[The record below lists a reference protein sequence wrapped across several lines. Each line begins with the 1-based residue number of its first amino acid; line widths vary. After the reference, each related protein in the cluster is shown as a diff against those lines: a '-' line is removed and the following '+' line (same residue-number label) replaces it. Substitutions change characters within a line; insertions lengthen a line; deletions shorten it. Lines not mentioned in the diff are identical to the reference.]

1 VSRDGCIT
9 TLEPWNLPSPH
20 LTNNCRRGSAAV
32 TSVGARDGRTA
43 QSAQSA
49 CCNCLTDTNHT
60 MDEHHLRKIL
70 SDTTIIAAIGTPFC
84 PTIACSHAACP
95 LCIYISVRV
104 GKASCG
110 RCCMR
115 LGSVWGGLYSLEL
128 TRGPALEVSLGTEHV
143 YLN

>member
-32 TSVGARDGRTA
+32 TSVGPSPGP
-43 QSAQSA
+43 A
-49 CCNCLTDTNHT
+49 CCNCNCLTDTNHT

-70 SDTTIIAAIGTPFC
+70 GDTTIIAAIGTPFC
-84 PTIACSHAACP
+84 PTISCSHAACP
-95 LCIYISVRV
+95 PCIYISVRV

-128 TRGPALEVSLGTEHV
+128 TRSPAREVSLGTEHHV
-143 YLN
+143 DLN